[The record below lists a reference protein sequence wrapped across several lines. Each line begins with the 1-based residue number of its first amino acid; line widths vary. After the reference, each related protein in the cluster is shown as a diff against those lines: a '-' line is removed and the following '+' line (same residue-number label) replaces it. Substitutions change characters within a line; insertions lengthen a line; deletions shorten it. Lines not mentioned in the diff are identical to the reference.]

1 MDGQRLFPPRVP
13 AVRQAQPDDGD
24 ASAAI
29 REIELWTTR
38 DGREIPLDE
47 MSDEHIANAV
57 RVLSKWRSGLK
68 RARPDD
74 PVIGDLDAALDR
86 FKRLER
92 DRRRAAKK
100 SGGDRRSV
108 NPGGTPLSSMESSEA
123 HGKPASRLK
132 PTRTSEPGDDRSP
145 NRPKSKWPKRS
156 MGR

>member
-13 AVRQAQPDDGD
+13 ATRQARPDDGD

-68 RARPDD
+68 RVRPDD

-100 SGGDRRSV
+100 SGVDRRSA
-108 NPGGTPLSSMESSEA
+108 NSGGTPPSATEPREA
-123 HGKPASRLK
+123 HSQLASRLK
-132 PTRTSEPGDDRSP
+132 PTRTTEPDGDRST
-145 NRPKSKWPKRS
+145 NRPQSKWPKRS
-156 MGR
+156 KGR